1 MTSDIVTR
9 AEKAIRANRHNTTE
23 VQARE
28 AIRAIRE
35 ASDAMIVAGDERI
48 LAHLNSHELTAA
60 TPTPAQ
66 TCFTAMIDEA
76 LKP

>member
-1 MTSDIVTR
+1 MTSEIVTR

-35 ASDAMIVAGDERI
+35 PTKEMTRAVYAGMHPEDDPPQPYEI
-48 LAHLNSHELTAA
+48 W
-60 TPTPAQ
+60 Q
-66 TCFTAMIDEA
+66 AMIDEA
-76 LKP
+76 LRR